1 MFKKKNLTNVPVFQ
15 ALIQLSIP
23 LVLINVILTLYQVVD
38 MFWVAKLGTE
48 SIAAISLSFPII
60 FVINSIMFG
69 VSSSGAIIIAQYFGK
84 KEHKKINYYAGQTLI
99 WLTIIGLATGII
111 GFLISDLLIALIGA
125 ETGVSVLAGA
135 YTKIIFL
142 GIVFGFVYQ
151 GFTSILRSL
160 GQVKLPLIIAFIG
173 LVLNFIL
180 DPIFIFG
187 GFGIPQLGVR
197 GSAIA
202 TVLTQGFSLLIA
214 LIWLKK
220 HKKLVNIRNKDLRPS
235 KKILFK
241 FLKIGLP
248 TTFEFLSRSI
258 GFVLLTFIIAWFGT
272 NAIAAYGVG
281 MRVTSLAMVPSFG
294 ISLAT
299 LTLIGQTLGAKKIEK
314 IHEIVTKGMIFSFTF
329 LTILEIII
337 LIFVKDLT
345 SFFIENDLSVL
356 NEAITSVVM
365 FVLLFGFLGANV
377 VILSAY
383 RGAGKTK
390 VAMALSF
397 ANIFVQIIVAL
408 ILIFVFNLGLFG
420 VWLSYPI
427 TTIILFIVSYGYYK
441 THPIEK
447 SIV

>member
-1 MFKKKNLTNVPVFQ
+1 MFKKKDLTNVPVFQ

-48 SIAAISLSFPII
+48 SIAAISVSFPII

-84 KEHKKINYYAGQTLI
+84 KEHKKIDYYAGQTLI
-99 WLTIIGLATGII
+99 WLTIIGLATGIL
-111 GFLISDLLIALIGA
+111 GFLLSDLLITLIGA
-125 ETGVSVLAGA
+125 ESGVSILASS
-135 YTKIIFL
+135 YTKIIFI
-142 GIVFGFVYQ
+142 GIVFGYVYQ

-173 LVLNFIL
+173 LLLNFIL
-180 DPIFIFG
+180 DPLFIFG
-187 GFGIPQLGVR
+187 WNVIPKMGVE

-202 TVLTQGFSLLIA
+202 TILTQGFSLLIA
-214 LIWLKK
+214 LVWLKL
-220 HKKLVNIRNKDLRPS
+220 HKDIVNIRKKDLYPN
-235 KKILFK
+235 KKALFE
-241 FLKIGLP
+241 FIKIGLP
-248 TTFEFLSRSI
+248 TTLEFLSRSI
-258 GFVLLTFIIAWFGT
+258 GFVFLTFIIAWFGT
-272 NAIAAYGVG
+272 SALAAYGVG
-281 MRVTSLAMVPSFG
+281 MRVTSLAMIPSFG

-314 IHEIVTKGMIFSFTF
+314 IHEIVKKGMIFSFTF
-329 LTILEIII
+329 LTILEVII
-337 LIFVKDLT
+337 LVFVKDLT
-345 SFFIENDLSVL
+345 SFFIENDLTVL

-365 FVLLFGFLGANV
+365 FVLLFGFFGANV

-383 RGAGKTK
+383 RGAGKTT

-397 ANIFVQIIVAL
+397 ANIFVQLIIAL

-427 TTIILFIVSYGYYK
+427 TTIIIFIISYGYYK

>member
-1 MFKKKNLTNVPVFQ
+1 MFKKKDLTNVPVFQ

-48 SIAAISLSFPII
+48 SIAAISVSFPII

-69 VSSSGAIIIAQYFGK
+69 VSSSGAIIVAQYFGK
-84 KEHKKINYYAGQTLI
+84 KEHDKIDYYAGQTLI
-99 WLTIIGLATGII
+99 WLTIIGLATGIL
-111 GFLISDLLIALIGA
+111 GYLLSDLLITLIGA
-125 ETGVSVLAGA
+125 ESNVSILASG
-135 YTKIIFL
+135 YTKIIFI

-160 GQVKLPLIIAFIG
+160 GQVKLPLLIAFIG
-173 LVLNFIL
+173 LLLNFIL
-180 DPIFIFG
+180 DPLFIFG
-187 GFGIPQLGVR
+187 WNVIPKMGVN

-214 LIWLKK
+214 LIWLKL
-220 HKKLVNIRNKDLRPS
+220 HKELVNIRKKDLYPN
-235 KKILFK
+235 KKALFE
-241 FLKIGLP
+241 FIKIGFP
-248 TTFEFLSRSI
+248 TTLEFLSRSI

-272 NAIAAYGVG
+272 NALAAYGVG
-281 MRVTSLAMVPSFG
+281 MRVTSLAMIPSFG

-314 IHEIVTKGMIFSFTF
+314 IHEIVKKGMLFSFTF
-329 LTILEIII
+329 LTILEVII
-337 LIFVKDLT
+337 LVFVKDLT
-345 SFFIENDLSVL
+345 SFFIENDLTVL

-365 FVLLFGFLGANV
+365 FVLLFGFFGANV

-383 RGAGKTK
+383 RGAGKTTI
-390 VAMALSF
+390 AMALSF
-397 ANIFVQIIVAL
+397 ANIFVQLIIAL
-408 ILIFVFNLGLFG
+408 ILIFVFNLDLFG

-427 TTIILFIVSYGYYK
+427 TTIIIFIISYGYYK